1 MYRISRIL
9 SFKGLAVHKTA
20 ADLHCNSKVL
30 PFLYVS
36 FSFVNLSFKCRRLL
50 HLCMFSA
57 RVQKM
62 WNVYVH
68 N

>member
-1 MYRISRIL
+1 MYCISRIL
-9 SFKGLAVHKTA
+9 GCKSLAVSKTA

-36 FSFVNLSFKCRRLL
+36 FNFVNLCFKCRHLL

-57 RVQKM
+57 RVHKM